1 MTIKKESDAVNS
13 LAPKEGGA
21 VMDLGTNTFHL
32 LIADGTPD
40 NFRKIAHQEIGVKL
54 GEGGIS
60 KGYISEAAFDRGLK
74 AMEKFGELIAQ
85 NQVIQV
91 KAVATS
97 ALRNATNGREFIDRV
112 KADTGI
118 HIEIISG
125 DEEAACIYNGV
136 KASNCLTEHNNLIMD
151 IGGGSIE
158 FILGTQE
165 NIIWK
170 QSFEIGAQRMMD
182 RFHHTDPI
190 PAASVEALNVYLE
203 EVLPDL
209 FNAVKDHPVEHLIGS
224 SGAFETFAE
233 LIERQKNNSFD
244 LQSIKCYRFDLED
257 LLSITDKLVESS
269 HHERLATPG
278 IIPVRIDMIVVA
290 SIITRYIIQK
300 LGIKEVS
307 MSTYSLKEGVLAE
320 MLSDSKRKIAG

>member
-13 LAPKEGGA
+13 LPLQGVRG

-40 NFRKIAHQEIGVKL
+40 NFRKIAHEEIAVKL

-60 KGYISEAAFDRGLK
+60 KGYISQAAFDRGLK
-74 AMEKFGELIAQ
+74 AMEKFSELISD
-85 NQVIQV
+85 NHVSHV

-97 ALRNATNGREFIDRV
+97 ALRNASNGQEFMDRV
-112 KADTGI
+112 KANTGI
-118 HIEIISG
+118 HIELISG
-125 DEEAACIYNGV
+125 DEEAACIYSGV
-136 KASNCLTEHNNLIMD
+136 KASNCLGKYNNLIMD

-158 FILGTQE
+158 FILGTHE

-209 FNAVKDHPVEHLIGS
+209 FNAVKDHRVEHLIGS

-233 LIERQKNNSFD
+233 LIERQKNNSFN
-244 LQSIKCYRFDLED
+244 LQSTKCYRFDLED
-257 LLSITDKLVESS
+257 LLGITDKLIESS

-278 IIPVRIDMIVVA
+278 IITVRTDMIVVA

-300 LGIKEVS
+300 LAIKEVS

-320 MLSDSKRKIAG
+320 LLGAAKE

>member
-1 MTIKKESDAVNS
+1 MTIKKESDDRSALTS
-13 LAPKEGGA
+13 YEAAAA

-32 LIADGTPD
+32 LIADGTPQ
-40 NFRKIAHQEIGVKL
+40 NFVKIAHQEIAVKL

-60 KGYISEAAFDRGLK
+60 KGYINEAAFERGLK
-74 AMEKFGELIAQ
+74 AMDRFRELIAE
-85 NQVIQV
+85 NHITQV

-97 ALRNATNGREFIDRV
+97 ALRNASNGRKFIDCVR
-112 KADTGI
+112 ANTGI
-118 HIEIISG
+118 NIELISG
-125 DEEAACIYNGV
+125 DEEAAYIYNGV
-136 KASNCLTEHNNLIMD
+136 KASGCLGDRNNLIMD

-158 FILGTQE
+158 FILGTHE

-190 PAASVEALNVYLE
+190 PAASVEALNVYLD
-203 EVLPDL
+203 EVLPNL
-209 FNAVKDHPVEHLIGS
+209 LNAVKDHPVEHLIGS

-233 LIERQKNNSFD
+233 LIERQKDNSFD

-257 LLSITDKLVESS
+257 LLGITDKLIESS
-269 HHERLATPG
+269 HHERLGTPG

-290 SIITRYIIQK
+290 SIITRYIVQK

-307 MSTYSLKEGVLAE
+307 MSTYSLKEGLLAE
-320 MLSDSKRKIAG
+320 ILDPNKA